1 MRLLSGRAIILILCL
16 SRWAYRTQEPEMD
29 PNYEDSA
36 LQLSG
41 QGWSDVETKL
51 GVSVPAEAS
60 EVWNSM
66 LAYSLGLPG
75 SVTRGSGGMMDEE
88 EDEDARVIALEWLLF
103 CGGDPVTT
111 EVSTSL
117 DMLLC
122 PTA

>member
-1 MRLLSGRAIILILCL
+1 
-16 SRWAYRTQEPEMD
+16 
-29 PNYEDSA
+29 
-36 LQLSG
+36 
-41 QGWSDVETKL
+41 
-51 GVSVPAEAS
+51 
-60 EVWNSM
+60 
-66 LAYSLGLPG
+66 
-75 SVTRGSGGMMDEE
+75 MMDEE

>member
-1 MRLLSGRAIILILCL
+1 
-16 SRWAYRTQEPEMD
+16 MD